1 MLKTENQILIVGAGP
16 TGLALAAELKR
27 RGVDAAMVDQQL
39 AGANTSR
46 ACVVHARTMEELEP
60 LGVTRA
66 LLLEGVKVP
75 IFRIRA
81 HVHSP
86 AGGQGMNTGIQDSIS
101 LAEALTRTLQD
112 G

>member
-75 IFRIRA
+75 IFRIR
-81 HVHSP
+81 
-86 AGGQGMNTGIQDSIS
+86 
-101 LAEALTRTLQD
+101 
-112 G
+112 